1 MTRLMQRII
10 EFFKPRKRHEQFTDP
25 VFWQALSAIH
35 REYFERALIDY
46 GQTGRASN
54 HIYHQLC
61 TLDCWLDLAI
71 EQGCLDE
78 AESDA

>member
-1 MTRLMQRII
+1 MTRLFKRII
-10 EFFKPRKRHEQFTDP
+10 EFFKPCNRYEQFADP
-25 VFWQALSAIH
+25 VFWKALSAIH
-35 REYFERALIDY
+35 QEYFERALIDY
-46 GQTGRASN
+46 GKTGRTSD

-78 AESDA
+78 TESDE